1 MKTLASIAA
10 LFALLLA
17 GVPARAQNNSHDP
30 VAHGHALAKEFC
42 AKCHAIGKTGK
53 SPHEEAP
60 PFRKFSQTFDL
71 DHFPGAQIHGLS
83 SNHPDMPQ
91 FDLTTQDARD
101 LRDYLRTVQE

>member
-10 LFALLLA
+10 LLALLLSGA
-17 GVPARAQNNSHDP
+17 PAHAQNDSHDP
-30 VAHGHALAKEFC
+30 VAHGRALAKEFC

-53 SPHEEAP
+53 SPHDEAP
-60 PFRKFSQTFDL
+60 PFRKFGQLFDL
-71 DHFPGAQIHGLS
+71 DKFPNTLAHGLS

-91 FDLTTQDARD
+91 FSLTAQDARD

>member
-17 GVPARAQNNSHDP
+17 GVAARAQDP
-30 VAHGHALAKEFC
+30 VAHGRAIAKEFC

-60 PFRKFSQTFDL
+60 PFRKFGQILDL
-71 DHFPGAQIHGLS
+71 DNFPGAQMHGLS